1 MKAKIKIY
9 CTGKYGKC
17 GEQIVELKKVEYF
30 KNGKVNQAATLRNGY
45 NVIETITAPYGYGIQ
60 QASIVEIIGEAKRS

>member
-9 CTGKYGKC
+9 CTGKYGKS

-30 KNGKVNQAATLRNGY
+30 KNGKINQAATLRNGY
-45 NVIETITAPYGYGIQ
+45 NVIETITQPYGYGLQ
-60 QASIVEIIGEAKRS
+60 QASVIEIIDEAKRS